1 MNRIRFYINIKV
13 NQKKVLALVL
23 AFACA
28 FTMFAGAAFTDQA
41 DIQSS
46 EAVDALTGLGVI
58 EGYTDGS
65 FKPDATV
72 TRAEMAK
79 MIFTILNGGNDDA
92 SAYTNLPTSFTDV
105 NGTWAAGYIKYLQ
118 NSEIIAG
125 KSATKFA
132 PNDTVTGLEAAK
144 MLLVVAG
151 YTPSKAGLTG
161 SAWAANTMK
170 YGNLNNLFE
179 DVSSDVNGALPRQ
192 YAAQIMYNALDM
204 ERVVYSTDISD
215 FKPATA
221 GDILDDATI
230 GGKYMDL
237 DFNGKKVDDAVYLYG
252 TEKEANRDTYSMN
265 TSDGTYIRVA
275 NDYSDLVGQRVV
287 VMQKIGQRDKVYGVY
302 AYADSTTVATGYVGQ
317 LETVSDNTKIKLDG
331 TEYKLDGTT
340 AMKNYTF
347 NNDTTKRFALSALA
361 ATATKNN
368 DAKQNEVAQEIKLI
382 DTDGDGKVEVVIS
395 SPIKFGKVTYVG
407 TNSMTVDNNVGS
419 LKFTDIS
426 GYEDIAKDDY
436 VYVIDDAYNSSDKD
450 IVVKADVTSATV
462 EATRSSGSAV
472 VEARVDGTWY
482 RTANGV
488 VIKSG
493 ATYDLVIRGNYI
505 LAADETTG
513 KLEDVAYMSQVK
525 HVGVV
530 GSSNVDIETKFD
542 DQNGEGTVK
551 ARLYFADGTDAEVKI
566 SKYNGEKLLG
576 GTHIND
582 GSSNNTIGANVLKG
596 MSGLVTYSKLGDDTY
611 DIKTVSSA
619 SDAGCDALITATSYK
634 DGKISGNPFTDDAV
648 VYVYAYDGAGKSETK
663 VVSGKTV
670 KGWDNSAILA
680 ISGTA
685 LANEKDGLNYIA
697 AAFLNIKTSD
707 GKVPGATSDTKYAYL
722 TRDGYT
728 VTKDG
733 EKKAAYDVWTSE
745 GAATLTQDQSNPIV
759 GATAG
764 TVISYTLDGDYV
776 DDVTVVGADAAI
788 IGTDRVVKGSAR
800 VAHAGGVATY
810 SFDEDC
816 VFVAI
821 DDSETAG
828 AEGDITGI
836 PLAENCGGSNYIANA
851 IVVFDNNVVPADRKI
866 VAVFYDV
873 DNMLDGSVGGVTHGT
888 YTDKHFHFAG

>member
-1 MNRIRFYINIKV
+1 
-13 NQKKVLALVL
+13 
-23 AFACA
+23 
-28 FTMFAGAAFTDQA
+28 
-41 DIQSS
+41 
-46 EAVDALTGLGVI
+46 
-58 EGYTDGS
+58 
-65 FKPDATV
+65 
-72 TRAEMAK
+72 
-79 MIFTILNGGNDDA
+79 
-92 SAYTNLPTSFTDV
+92 LPTSFTDV

-151 YTPSKAGLTG
+151 YTPDKAGLTG
-161 SAWAANTMK
+161 SRWSANTMK
-170 YGNLNNLFE
+170 YANLNNLFE
-179 DVSSDVNGALPRQ
+179 DVSADVNGALPRQ

-204 ERVVYSTDISD
+204 ERVVYSADIAD

-252 TEKEANRDTYSMN
+252 TEKEANRDTYSMD

-462 EATRSSGSAV
+462 DATRTSGGLV

-482 RTANGV
+482 RTAKNV

-513 KLEDVAYMSQVK
+513 KLEDVAYLSAIADT
-525 HVGVV
+525 VGD
-530 GSSNVDIETKFD
+530 GTGDADVDTKFD
-542 DQNGEGTVK
+542 DPNGEGTVK
-551 ARLYFADGTDAEVKI
+551 ARMYFPDGTDAEVKI
-566 SKYNGEKLLG
+566 SKYDGEKLLG
-576 GTHIND
+576 GRNLGA
-582 GSSNNTIGANVLKG
+582 GSSNNKIGANTALKPSG
-596 MSGLVTYSKLGDDTY
+596 TFLIGLVTYSKLADGSY
-611 DIKTVSSA
+611 DIKQVQDEK
-619 SDAGCDALITATSYK
+619 DAGCDAYFNGALTYK
-634 DGKISGNPFTDDAV
+634 DGKINGNPFNDDAV
-648 VYVYAYDGAGKSETK
+648 VYVKAGTETK
-663 VVSGKTV
+663 VISGKTA
-670 KGWDNSAILA
+670 KGWDNSAVHVT
-680 ISGTA
+680 GGFA

-697 AAFLNIKTSD
+697 VAFLTIREAT
-707 GKVPGATSDTKYAYL
+707 VPGATSDTKYAYL

>member
-151 YTPSKAGLTG
+151 YTPDKAGLTG
-161 SAWAANTMK
+161 SRWSANTMK
-170 YGNLNNLFE
+170 YANLNNLFE
-179 DVSSDVNGALPRQ
+179 DVSADVNGALPRQ

-204 ERVVYSTDISD
+204 ERVVYSADIAD

-252 TEKEANRDTYSMN
+252 TEKEANRDTYSMD

-347 NNDTTKRFALSALA
+347 NNDTTKRFTLSALA

-407 TNSMTVDNNVGS
+407 TNSMTVDNSVGS

-436 VYVIDDAYNSSDKD
+436 VYVIDEAYNSSDKD

-462 EATRSSGSAV
+462 EATRTSGGLV

-493 ATYDLVIRGNYI
+493 ATYDLVLRGNYI

-513 KLEDVAYMSQVK
+513 KLEDVAYLSAIEDSDGN
-525 HVGVV
+525 GVV
-530 GSSNVDIETKFD
+530 DFEENKFD
-542 DQNGEGTVK
+542 DPNGEGTVK
-551 ARLYFADGTDAEVKI
+551 ARLYFADGTDAEVKL
-566 SKYNGEKLLG
+566 SKYDGAKLVGDPAITTVTNNKIYANQALNVDFG
-576 GTHIND
+576 GILT
-582 GSSNNTIGANVLKG
+582 
-596 MSGLVTYSKLGDDTY
+596 GLVTYSKLGDGTY
-611 DIKTVSSA
+611 DIKAVSSA

-634 DGKISGNPFTDDAV
+634 DGKINGNPFNDDAV
-648 VYVYAYDGAGKSETK
+648 VYVKAGTETK
-663 VVSGKTV
+663 VISGKTA
-670 KGWDNSAILA
+670 KGWDNSAVHVT
-680 ISGTA
+680 GGFA

-697 AAFLNIKTSD
+697 VAFLTIREAT
-707 GKVPGATSDTKYAYL
+707 VPGATSDTKYAYL

-873 DNMLDGSVGGVTHGT
+873 DNMLDGGAPHGS
-888 YTDKHFHFAG
+888 YDAHIHFAG

>member
-41 DIQSS
+41 DIQST

-151 YTPSKAGLTG
+151 YTPDKAGLTG
-161 SAWAANTMK
+161 SRWSANTMK
-170 YGNLNNLFE
+170 YANLNNLFE
-179 DVSSDVNGALPRQ
+179 DVSADVNGALPRQ

-204 ERVVYSTDISD
+204 ERVVYSADIAD

-237 DFNGKKVDDAVYLYG
+237 VFNGKKVDDAVYLYG
-252 TEKEANRDTYSMN
+252 TEKEANRDTYSLD

-419 LKFTDIS
+419 LKFADIS

-462 EATRSSGSAV
+462 EATRTSGGSV
-472 VEARVDGTWY
+472 VEARIDGTWY
-482 RTANGV
+482 RTSAGV

-493 ATYDLVIRGNYI
+493 ATYDLVLRGNYI

-513 KLEDVAYMSQVK
+513 KLEDVAYLSAIADT
-525 HVGVV
+525 VGD
-530 GSSNVDIETKFD
+530 GTGDADVDTKFD
-542 DQNGEGTVK
+542 DPNGEGTVK
-551 ARLYFADGTDAEVKI
+551 ARMYFPDGTDAEVKI
-566 SKYNGEKLLG
+566 SKYDGEKLLG
-576 GTHIND
+576 GRNLGA
-582 GSSNNTIGANVLKG
+582 GSSNNKIGANTVLKPSG
-596 MSGLVTYSKLGDDTY
+596 TFLTGLVTYSKLADGSY
-611 DIKTVSSA
+611 DIKQVQDEK
-619 SDAGCDALITATSYK
+619 DAGCDAYFNGALTYK
-634 DGKISGNPFTDDAV
+634 DGKINGNPFNDDAV
-648 VYVYAYDGAGKSETK
+648 VYVKAGTETK
-663 VVSGKTV
+663 VISGKTA
-670 KGWDNSAILA
+670 KGWDNSAVHVT
-680 ISGTA
+680 GGFA

-697 AAFLNIKTSD
+697 VAFLTIREAT
-707 GKVPGATSDTKYAYL
+707 VPGATSDTKYAYL

-873 DNMLDGSVGGVTHGT
+873 DNMLDGGAPHGS
-888 YTDKHFHFAG
+888 YDAHIHFAG

>member
-151 YTPSKAGLTG
+151 YTPDKAGLTG
-161 SAWAANTMK
+161 SRWSANTMK
-170 YGNLNNLFE
+170 YANLNNLFE
-179 DVSSDVNGALPRQ
+179 DVSADVNGALPRQ

-204 ERVVYSTDISD
+204 ERVVYSADIAD

-237 DFNGKKVDDAVYLYG
+237 VFTGKKVDQPVYLYG
-252 TEKEANRDTYSMN
+252 TEKEANRDTYSMD

-462 EATRSSGSAV
+462 DATRTSGGLV

-482 RTANGV
+482 RTAKNV

-513 KLEDVAYMSQVK
+513 KLEDVAYLSAIADT
-525 HVGVV
+525 VGD
-530 GSSNVDIETKFD
+530 GTGDADVDTKFD
-542 DQNGEGTVK
+542 DPNGEGTVK
-551 ARLYFADGTDAEVKI
+551 ARMYFPDGTDAEVKI
-566 SKYNGEKLLG
+566 SKYDGEKLLG
-576 GTHIND
+576 GRNLGA
-582 GSSNNTIGANVLKG
+582 GSSNNKIGANTALKPSG
-596 MSGLVTYSKLGDDTY
+596 TFLIGLVTYSKLADGSY
-611 DIKTVSSA
+611 DIKQVQDEK
-619 SDAGCDALITATSYK
+619 DAGCDAYFNGALTYK
-634 DGKISGNPFTDDAV
+634 DGKINGNPFNDDAV
-648 VYVYAYDGAGKSETK
+648 VYVKAGTETK
-663 VVSGKTV
+663 VISGKTA
-670 KGWDNSAILA
+670 KGWDNSAVHVT
-680 ISGTA
+680 GGFA

-697 AAFLNIKTSD
+697 VAFLTIREAT
-707 GKVPGATSDTKYAYL
+707 VPGATSDTKYAYL

-733 EKKAAYDVWTSE
+733 EKKAAYDVWTNE
-745 GAATLTQDQSNPIV
+745 GAKTLIQDQSNP
-759 GATAG
+759 TPNTYAG

-776 DDVTVVGADAAI
+776 DEVTVAGVGVDAAI
-788 IGTDRVVKGSAR
+788 IGTDRVVEGSAR

-810 SFDEDC
+810 SFDKDC

-828 AEGDITGI
+828 AEGDIAGI

-873 DNMLDGSVGGVTHGT
+873 DNMLDGGAPHGS
-888 YTDKHFHFAG
+888 YDAHIHFAG

>member
-151 YTPSKAGLTG
+151 YTPDKAGLTG
-161 SAWAANTMK
+161 SRWSANTMK
-170 YGNLNNLFE
+170 YANLNNLFE
-179 DVSSDVNGALPRQ
+179 DVSADVNGALPRQ
-192 YAAQIMYNALDM
+192 YAAQIMYNALAM
-204 ERVVYSTDISD
+204 ERVVYSADISD

-221 GDILDDATI
+221 GDILDDGTI
-230 GGKYMDL
+230 GAKYMDL
-237 DFNGKKVDDAVYLYG
+237 DFNGKKVDDEVYLYG
-252 TEKEANRDTYSMN
+252 TEKEANRDTYSLD
-265 TSDGTYIRVA
+265 TSDGPYIRVA

-287 VMQKIGQRDKVYGVY
+287 IMQKIGQKDKVYGVY

-317 LETVSDNTKIKLDG
+317 LETDGADKVKLDG
-331 TEYKLDGTT
+331 TSYKLDGTT
-340 AMKNYTF
+340 AMLTYTF

-368 DAKQNEVAQEIKLI
+368 DALQNNVAQEIKLI
-382 DTDGDGKVEVVIS
+382 DTDGNGKVDVVIS

-407 TNSMTVDNNVGS
+407 TNSMTVDNGVGS

-513 KLEDVAYMSQVK
+513 KLEDVAYLSAIEDT
-525 HVGVV
+525 VGDGTGTVV
-530 GSSNVDIETKFD
+530 IDTKFD
-542 DQNGEGTVK
+542 DANGEGTVK
-551 ARLYFADGTDAEVKI
+551 ARMYFADGTDAEVKL
-566 SKYNGEKLLG
+566 SKYDGAKLVGDASITTVTNNKIYADQALNVDFG
-576 GTHIND
+576 GILT
-582 GSSNNTIGANVLKG
+582 
-596 MSGLVTYSKLGDDTY
+596 GLVTYSKLADGTY
-611 DIKTVSSA
+611 DIKKVSGA
-619 SDAGCDALITATSYK
+619 SDAGCDAYLDSADTTLTYK
-634 DGKISGNPFTDDAV
+634 DGKINGNPFNDDAV
-648 VYVYAYDGAGKSETK
+648 VYVKAGTETK
-663 VVSGKTV
+663 VISGKTA
-670 KGWDNSAILA
+670 KGWDNSAVTVT
-680 ISGTA
+680 GGFA

-697 AAFLNIKTSD
+697 VAFLTISQPT
-707 GKVPGATSDTKYAYL
+707 VPGATSDTKYAYL

-728 VTKDG
+728 VTQDG
-733 EKKAAYDVWTSE
+733 EKKAAYDVWTNE
-745 GAATLTQDQSNPIV
+745 GAKTLIQDQSNP
-759 GATAG
+759 ASNTYAG
-764 TVISYTLDGDYV
+764 KVISYTLDGDYV
-776 DDVTVVGADAAI
+776 DDVKVAGVGVDAAI
-788 IGTDRVVKGSAR
+788 IGTDRVVEGSAR

-810 SFDEDC
+810 SFDKDC

-828 AEGDITGI
+828 AEGDIAGI

-873 DNMLDGSVGGVTHGT
+873 DNMLDGGAPHGS
-888 YTDKHFHFAG
+888 YDAHIHFAG

>member
-151 YTPSKAGLTG
+151 YTPDKAGLTG
-161 SAWAANTMK
+161 SRWSANTMK
-170 YGNLNNLFE
+170 YANLNNLFE
-179 DVSSDVNGALPRQ
+179 DVSADVNGALPRQ

-204 ERVVYSTDISD
+204 ERVVYSADIAD

-237 DFNGKKVDDAVYLYG
+237 VFNGKKVDDAVYLYG
-252 TEKEANRDTYSMN
+252 TEKEANRDTYSLD

-419 LKFTDIS
+419 LKFADIS

-462 EATRSSGSAV
+462 EATRTSGGSV
-472 VEARVDGTWY
+472 VEARIDGTWY
-482 RTANGV
+482 RTSAGV

-493 ATYDLVIRGNYI
+493 ATYDLVLRGNYI

-513 KLEDVAYMSQVK
+513 KLEDVAYLSAIADT
-525 HVGVV
+525 VGD
-530 GSSNVDIETKFD
+530 GTGDADVDTKFD
-542 DQNGEGTVK
+542 DPNGEGTVK
-551 ARLYFADGTDAEVKI
+551 ARMYFPDGTDAEVKI
-566 SKYNGEKLLG
+566 SKYDGEKLLG
-576 GTHIND
+576 GRNLGA
-582 GSSNNTIGANVLKG
+582 GSSNNKIGANTVLKPSG
-596 MSGLVTYSKLGDDTY
+596 TFLTGLVTYSKLADGSY
-611 DIKTVSSA
+611 DIKQVQDEK
-619 SDAGCDALITATSYK
+619 DAGCDAYFNGALTYK
-634 DGKISGNPFTDDAV
+634 DGKINGNPFNDDAV
-648 VYVYAYDGAGKSETK
+648 VYVKAGTETK
-663 VVSGKTV
+663 VISGKTA
-670 KGWDNSAILA
+670 KGWDNSAVHVT
-680 ISGTA
+680 GGFA

-697 AAFLNIKTSD
+697 VAFLTIREAT
-707 GKVPGATSDTKYAYL
+707 VPGATSDTKYAYL

-733 EKKAAYDVWTSE
+733 EKKAAYDVWTNE
-745 GAATLTQDQSNPIV
+745 GAKTLIQDQSNPI
-759 GATAG
+759 GAYAG
-764 TVISYTLDGDYV
+764 DVISYTLDGDYV
-776 DDVTVVGADAAI
+776 DDVKVAGVGVDAAI
-788 IGTDRVVKGSAR
+788 IGTDRVVEGSAR

-810 SFDEDC
+810 SFDKDC

-828 AEGDITGI
+828 AEGDIAGI

-873 DNMLDGSVGGVTHGT
+873 DNMLDGGAPHGS
-888 YTDKHFHFAG
+888 YDAHIHFAG

>member
-1 MNRIRFYINIKV
+1 
-13 NQKKVLALVL
+13 
-23 AFACA
+23 
-28 FTMFAGAAFTDQA
+28 
-41 DIQSS
+41 
-46 EAVDALTGLGVI
+46 
-58 EGYTDGS
+58 
-65 FKPDATV
+65 
-72 TRAEMAK
+72 
-79 MIFTILNGGNDDA
+79 
-92 SAYTNLPTSFTDV
+92 
-105 NGTWAAGYIKYLQ
+105 
-118 NSEIIAG
+118 
-125 KSATKFA
+125 
-132 PNDTVTGLEAAK
+132 
-144 MLLVVAG
+144 
-151 YTPSKAGLTG
+151 
-161 SAWAANTMK
+161 
-170 YGNLNNLFE
+170 
-179 DVSSDVNGALPRQ
+179 
-192 YAAQIMYNALDM
+192 
-204 ERVVYSTDISD
+204 
-215 FKPATA
+215 
-221 GDILDDATI
+221 
-230 GGKYMDL
+230 MDL

-252 TEKEANRDTYSMN
+252 TEKEANRDTYSMD

-347 NNDTTKRFALSALA
+347 NNDTTKRFTLSALA

-407 TNSMTVDNNVGS
+407 TNSMTVDNSVGS

-436 VYVIDDAYNSSDKD
+436 VYVIDEAYNSSDKD

-462 EATRSSGSAV
+462 EATRTSGGLV

-493 ATYDLVIRGNYI
+493 ATYDLVLRGNYI

-513 KLEDVAYMSQVK
+513 KLEDVAYLSAIEDSDGN
-525 HVGVV
+525 GVV
-530 GSSNVDIETKFD
+530 DFEENKFD
-542 DQNGEGTVK
+542 DPNGEGTVK
-551 ARLYFADGTDAEVKI
+551 ARLYFADGTDAEVKL
-566 SKYNGEKLLG
+566 SKYDGAKLVGDPAITTVTNNKIYANQALNVDFG
-576 GTHIND
+576 GILT
-582 GSSNNTIGANVLKG
+582 
-596 MSGLVTYSKLGDDTY
+596 GLVTYSKLGDGTY
-611 DIKTVSSA
+611 DIKAVSSA

-634 DGKISGNPFTDDAV
+634 DGKINGNPFNDDAV
-648 VYVYAYDGAGKSETK
+648 VYVKAGTETK
-663 VVSGKTV
+663 VISGKTA
-670 KGWDNSAILA
+670 KGWDNSAVHVT
-680 ISGTA
+680 GGFA

-697 AAFLNIKTSD
+697 VAFLTIREAT
-707 GKVPGATSDTKYAYL
+707 VPGATSDTKYAYL

-873 DNMLDGSVGGVTHGT
+873 DNMLDGGAPHGS
-888 YTDKHFHFAG
+888 YDAHIHFAG

>member
-1 MNRIRFYINIKV
+1 MKNL
-13 NQKKVLALVL
+13 KKVLALVL

-151 YTPSKAGLTG
+151 YTPDKAGLTG
-161 SAWAANTMK
+161 SRWSANTMK
-170 YGNLNNLFE
+170 YANLNNLFE
-179 DVSSDVNGALPRQ
+179 DVSADVNGALPRQ

-204 ERVVYSTDISD
+204 ERVVYSADIAD

-237 DFNGKKVDDAVYLYG
+237 VFNGKKVDDPVYLIG
-252 TEKEANRDTYSMN
+252 TEKEANRETYSMD
-265 TSDGTYIRVA
+265 TSDGTFIRVA
-275 NDYSDLVGQRVV
+275 NDYSDLVGQRIV

-302 AYADSTTVATGYVGQ
+302 AYADSTTVASGFVGQ
-317 LETVSDNTKIKLDG
+317 IEADGDDKIKLDG
-331 TEYKLDGTT
+331 TSYKLN
-340 AMKNYTF
+340 KNADAFGVYYF
-347 NNDTTKRFALSALA
+347 GDDTTGELVTQTLPASTIDSLTEYAQTNGSALQ
-361 ATATKNN
+361 NN
-368 DAKQNEVAQEIKLI
+368 VARSVDLI
-382 DTDGDGKVEVVIS
+382 DTNGDGKVDAIVS

-407 TNSMTVDNNVGS
+407 TNSMTVDNSVGS
-419 LKFTDIS
+419 LKFADIS

-450 IVVKADVTSATV
+450 VIVKADITSATV
-462 EATRSSGSAV
+462 EATRTSGGSV
-472 VEARVDGTWY
+472 VEARIDGTWY
-482 RTANGV
+482 RTSAGV

-493 ATYDLVIRGNYI
+493 ATYDLVLRGNYI

-513 KLEDVAYMSQVK
+513 KLEDVAYLSQVK
-525 HVGVV
+525 HVGAV

-576 GTHIND
+576 GGHIGD

-596 MSGLVTYSKLGDDTY
+596 MSGLVTYSKLADDTY
-611 DIKTVSSA
+611 DIKQVQDEK
-619 SDAGCDALITATSYK
+619 DAGCDAYFNGALTYK
-634 DGKISGNPFTDDAV
+634 DGKINGNPFNDDAV
-648 VYVYAYDGAGKSETK
+648 VYVKAGTETK
-663 VVSGKTV
+663 VISGKTA
-670 KGWDNSAILA
+670 KGWDNSAVHVT
-680 ISGTA
+680 GGFA

-697 AAFLNIKTSD
+697 VAFLTISEAT
-707 GKVPGATSDTKYAYL
+707 VPGATSDTKYAYL

-728 VTKDG
+728 VTQDG
-733 EKKAAYDVWTSE
+733 EKKAAYDVWTNE
-745 GAATLTQDQSNPIV
+745 GAKTLIQDQSNP
-759 GATAG
+759 AANTTAG

-776 DDVTVVGADAAI
+776 DDVKAMVAGVSIGVDAAI
-788 IGTDRVVKGSAR
+788 IGTDRVVEGSAR

-810 SFDEDC
+810 SFDKDC

-828 AEGDITGI
+828 AEGDIAGI

-851 IVVFDNNVVPADRKI
+851 IVVFDDNVVPADRKI

-873 DNMLDGSVGGVTHGT
+873 DNMLDGSVGGVTHGS
-888 YTDKHFHFAG
+888 YTDDHFHFAG